1 MQNVKKYK
9 MSQFDRVKS
18 LSQNKSK
25 VWAVTNLLKRQI
37 IVKR

>member
-25 VWAVTNLLKRQI
+25 VWAVNLLKRQI